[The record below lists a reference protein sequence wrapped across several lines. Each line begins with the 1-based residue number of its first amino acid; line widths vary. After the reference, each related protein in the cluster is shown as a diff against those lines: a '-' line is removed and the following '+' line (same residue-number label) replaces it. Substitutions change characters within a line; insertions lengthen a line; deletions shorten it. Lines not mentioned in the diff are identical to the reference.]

1 MMDDP
6 TDRELDCT
14 GLICPLPV
22 LRARK
27 ALQSLDV
34 GQVLRVLA
42 TDPAAPRDFDAFCAA
57 TGHALLNSTVDGDRF
72 CFRIRKCG

>member
-1 MMDDP
+1 MNPDQ
-6 TDRELDCT
+6 ELDCT

-27 ALQSLDV
+27 ALAGLTA
-34 GQVLRVLA
+34 GQTLRVTA

-57 TGHALLNSTVDGDRF
+57 TGHTLLENAGDGPVF
-72 CFRIRKCG
+72 TFLIRKA

>member
-1 MMDDP
+1 MAMSS
-6 TDRELDCT
+6 DRDLDCT

-27 ALQSLDV
+27 ALAGLLP
-34 GQVLRVLA
+34 GQVLRVTA

-57 TGHALLNSTVDGDRF
+57 TGHALLESRTEDDVSTF
-72 CFRIRKCG
+72 LIRKGG

>member
-1 MMDDP
+1 MNPDLD
-6 TDRELDCT
+6 LDCT

-27 ALQSLDV
+27 ALAGLTA
-34 GQVLRVLA
+34 GQTLRVTA

-57 TGHALLNSTVDGDRF
+57 TGHTLLESAGDGAVSTF
-72 CFRIRKCG
+72 LIRKA